1 MVINNGEP
9 DNSKLGL
16 PGEPTGGLLPL
27 KKYDLAGPDDLRAI
41 VDINERAP
49 EIAEIGRRAAE
60 AQERLKHVAATATSS
75 DGAVTVTVNTS
86 GALQQ
91 VSFGPR
97 AEEIS
102 RSALAAAVVAT
113 AQRAQ
118 VQAAQQLKSIMA
130 PVIGESSD
138 AMHFLEQQI
147 PAPELPEEQT
157 PEPGSRQFFNREDDA
172 PPRPPAPPAGGMR
185 PPAPPARPARP
196 PRPPADTSDDDDYYN
211 GGSIMGR
218 GF

>member
-1 MVINNGEP
+1 MGT
-9 DNSKLGL
+9 DNS
-16 PGEPTGGLLPL
+16 
-27 KKYDLAGPDDLRAI
+27 RAI
-41 VDINERAP
+41 VDNNARAP

-113 AQRAQ
+113 AHRAQ
-118 VQAAQQLKSIMA
+118 AQAAQQLKSIMA
-130 PVIGESSD
+130 PVIGENSD
-138 AMHFLEQQI
+138 AMHFLEEQIPTPEVPEEQQP
-147 PAPELPEEQT
+147 PAPEP
-157 PEPGSRQFFNREDDA
+157 RQFFNREDDA
-172 PPRPPAPPAGGMR
+172 PPPPRPPAPPAPPASGMR
-185 PPAPPARPARP
+185 HPAPPPTRPSRP
-196 PRPPADTSDDDDYYN
+196 QRPPADPSDDDDYYN
-211 GGSIMGR
+211 GGSILGR
-218 GF
+218 RN